1 MKRYHLAHLAAPG
14 HKVMFLGELQALQLL
29 FPKFAG
35 GIARALLSFLFRLLA
50 VRLFS

>member
-1 MKRYHLAHLAAPG
+1 MKWYPIARLAAVAKSG
-14 HKVMFLGELQALQLL
+14 FCAELQALQLL
-29 FPKFAG
+29 FPKFAS